1 MAERRR
7 GRDEEQDR
15 GTKAEHGIAREDE
28 GMDDRGTKAEHGIA
42 REDEGMED
50 RGTKAEHG
58 IGPEDE
64 GVERPIWKE
73 PRPTEREEEKDVD
86 PKAELGGGNNTDWLK
101 DPKSELGVTSAGN
114 DEALERPTDD
124 FAGVLPPFA
133 DDPTVDAAAIDVGP
147 IGREGGDEGDPAGFD
162 IGPVGRERGD
172 EGDPAA
178 VIWPDYQEGPES
190 IDAEAEDADWADEDA
205 ETEVDI
211 DVENDEDVDTFEEV
225 DIDDEG
231 EDE

>member
-1 MAERRR
+1 MADRRR

-86 PKAELGGGNNTDWLK
+86 PKAELG
-101 DPKSELGVTSAGN
+101 VTSAGN

-178 VIWPDYQEGPES
+178 VIWPEYQEGPES
-190 IDAEAEDADWADEDA
+190 IDAETEDADWADGPEMEA
-205 ETEVDI
+205 DI
-211 DVENDEDVDTFEEV
+211 DMDVEDED
-225 DIDDEG
+225 
-231 EDE
+231 EDEHAR

>member
-1 MAERRR
+1 MADRRR

-73 PRPTEREEEKDVD
+73 PRPTEREEEKD
-86 PKAELGGGNNTDWLK
+86 PKTELTGGNDTDWLK
-101 DPKSELGVTSAGN
+101 DPKAELGVTSAGN

-147 IGREGGDEGDPAGFD
+147 IGREGA
-162 IGPVGRERGD
+162 D

-178 VIWPDYQEGPES
+178 VIWPEYQEGPES

>member
-64 GVERPIWKE
+64 GVERPIWQE

-86 PKAELGGGNNTDWLK
+86 PKAELGGDDDTEWLKDPKAELTGGNNTDWLK

-147 IGREGGDEGDPAGFD
+147 IGREGADES
-162 IGPVGRERGD
+162 
-172 EGDPAA
+172 DPAA
-178 VIWPDYQEGPES
+178 IIWPEFQEGPES
-190 IDAEAEDADWADEDA
+190 IEAEAEDAD
-205 ETEVDI
+205 
-211 DVENDEDVDTFEEV
+211 
-225 DIDDEG
+225 
-231 EDE
+231 